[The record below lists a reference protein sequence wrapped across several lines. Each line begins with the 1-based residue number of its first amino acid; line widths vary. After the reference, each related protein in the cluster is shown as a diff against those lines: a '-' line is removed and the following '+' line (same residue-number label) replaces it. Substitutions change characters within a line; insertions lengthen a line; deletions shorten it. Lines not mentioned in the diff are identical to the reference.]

1 MAVVNVK
8 QLYVTKSARVDISM
22 SPQGIYLSI
31 YKPVGEKE
39 TPDGRKL
46 PIFRNVLNNQVVENK
61 VTIKLSEYE
70 IGFIKWVMEEYLKY
84 IAYDKIV
91 KKLQLFSNANR
102 FIKLNKNEQ
111 NNTYYFSFYRP
122 ERPFNLNLLQ
132 DGVSITI
139 FDKSKNPPEVYNINI
154 NVFSFPYIIS
164 TLDFIIHEYLK
175 KYKYEIDNN
184 SNGSGNDK
192 KSSQTH
198 ANNRNK
204 NGGVGNNTDTPINPP
219 MIDEEEDD
227 FDLE

>member
-1 MAVVNVK
+1 
-8 QLYVTKSARVDISM
+8 
-22 SPQGIYLSI
+22 
-31 YKPVGEKE
+31 
-39 TPDGRKL
+39 
-46 PIFRNVLNNQVVENK
+46 
-61 VTIKLSEYE
+61 
-70 IGFIKWVMEEYLKY
+70 MEEYLKY

-184 SNGSGNDK
+184 NNNSGNDK
-192 KSSQTH
+192 KSSQTST
-198 ANNRNK
+198 NNRSR
-204 NGGVGNNTDTPINPP
+204 NNTPNSEINPP
-219 MIDEEEDD
+219 MIDEDEDD